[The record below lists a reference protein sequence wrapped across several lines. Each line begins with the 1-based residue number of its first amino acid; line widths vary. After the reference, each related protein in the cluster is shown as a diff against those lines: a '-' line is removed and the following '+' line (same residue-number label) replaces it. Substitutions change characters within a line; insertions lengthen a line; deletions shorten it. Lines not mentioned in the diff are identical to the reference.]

1 MTAHIVTHREHTDP
15 FVRFPRELLENPTL
29 SFKAKGL
36 LAWLLDKG
44 EFPGG
49 WETEVARV
57 CAITAEGRDAVRAT
71 LAELELAGYLT
82 RLGSAKGGRG
92 QRMEWHVRD
101 HTLLPENPEVSGEAE
116 RIIPSDEAEKAST
129 APHYRET
136 SFSKTRDGV
145 GKRRVALPSDFDRTP
160 ERWAVASRAG
170 MNPLDIDPQFAQ
182 FRDYHLAKGSH
193 MADWD
198 AAWRNWVRKAVEWG
212 AAKSKPSQFDEIARV
227 VAAKKAMEATAQ

>member
-1 MTAHIVTHREHTDP
+1 MTAHIVTHREHPDP
-15 FVRFPRELLENPTL
+15 FVRFPRELLENPSL

-49 WETEVARV
+49 WETEVSRI
-57 CAITAEGRDAVRAT
+57 CSITSEGRDAVRAT

-101 HTLLPENPEVSGEAE
+101 HSILSENPEVSVESE
-116 RIIPSDEAEKAST
+116 RIIPFVEAEKASS

-145 GKRRVALPSDFDRTP
+145 AKRRSQLPDDFKLND
-160 ERWAVASRAG
+160 ERFSRALAAG
-170 MNPLDIDPQFAQ
+170 MVSVEAEFEA
-182 FRDYHLAKGSH
+182 FRNYHLAHGSV
-193 MADWD
+193 MANWD
-198 AAWRNWVRKAVEWG
+198 AAWRTWIGNSSKWG
-212 AAKSKPSQFDEIARV
+212 GAKHNGVAHVNGLHPD
-227 VAAKKAMEATAQ
+227 VAAALDKARASAP